1 MREKKISQASQMS
14 RSLSKQEEL
23 LNVQTQY
30 FLKLDEIKLTKKE
43 RFKKA
48 IYDPKTKKVF
58 GRTSISWAKIGLFY
72 LIFYGMLA
80 ALVAVCMWVFFQ
92 TLDPRIPKWKLDESL
107 IGTNPGLG
115 FRPMPEKN
123 EESTLIWFQGSNKT
137 SYSYW
142 VENILKF
149 LDKYYVPSK
158 IAKGNGQIKT
168 CSHHDYPTS
177 GEVCEVDVR
186 DWEECNRDQFFNY
199 HKNSPCIFIKLN
211 KIYDWE
217 PLYYDDPY
225 NLPEEMPDSLK
236 QHIRSI
242 NNTRELRNVWISCQG
257 ENPADVEY
265 LGPITYYPR
274 GIQGF
279 PGYYFPYLNSEGYL
293 SPLVAVKFER
303 PVAGIVINVECRA
316 WAKNIL
322 YNRAERMG
330 SVHFELLID

>member
-1 MREKKISQASQMS
+1 MTMQQPSDYYDRENNRFIRRVYQKKQGLILG
-14 RSLSKQEEL
+14 RKGPEL
-23 LNVQTQY
+23 
-30 FLKLDEIKLTKKE
+30 
-43 RFKKA
+43 
-48 IYDPKTKKVF
+48 
-58 GRTSISWAKIGLFY
+58 AKIGLFY

-92 TLDPRIPKWKLDESL
+92 TLDPRIPKWQLDESL

-211 KIYDWE
+211 KIYNWE
-217 PLYYDDPY
+217 PMYYDDPY
-225 NLPEEMPDSLK
+225 DLPEEMPDNLK
-236 QHIRSI
+236 QHIRGI
-242 NNTRELRNVWISCQG
+242 NNTRELRNVWVSCQG

-274 GIQGF
+274 SVQGF

-316 WAKNIL
+316 WARNIL
-322 YNRAERMG
+322 YNRADRTG